1 MATDATESGVPVR
14 ASLPALLADAALVTL
29 FAGIG
34 FATHS
39 PDAISAWGIAM
50 TAWPFLV
57 ALAVGWVGSVAWRA
71 PLAPL
76 RTGIP
81 VWLVTVGG
89 GMLLRMLL
97 GQGAAL
103 PFVIVAT
110 LSLLALLVGW
120 RLIAAAVRRAR
131 PRR

>member
-1 MATDATESGVPVR
+1 MATDETESGVPVR
-14 ASLPALLADAALVTL
+14 ASLLALLPDAALVTL

-34 FATHS
+34 SATHS

-57 ALAVGWVGSVAWRA
+57 ALAVGWVVSVAWRA

-110 LSLLALLVGW
+110 LALLALLVGW
-120 RLIAAAVRRAR
+120 RLIAAAVLRAR